1 MITTDPEQFLA
12 TFAELPADH
21 ARTLPRAVMIVLPE
35 QFYVETETARDNRY
49 VDTVAEADP
58 GLAWR
63 QVEALARLVESAGL
77 PVKRFAGRLGQPD
90 GIFSNNVFATTPGRL
105 VVGSMF
111 HPTRQPEADR
121 DDIRAWFLGDPGYEL
136 VELSQRDGI
145 AELTGTLVIDRA
157 RNVGFCGMS
166 HRVDEAG
173 LQAMHEALGLDLTY
187 RFDLNED
194 EYHTNVVLSVLA
206 GRAAVLHP
214 AAFKDAAVPDVLAA
228 CYPGR
233 CLAISDE
240 EKHAFVANCIAL
252 SDSDLF
258 MSAAAEA
265 ALSDSSRTA
274 LTDWGFVIHSTD
286 LSEPELAGGSLRC
299 MITEIF

>member
-1 MITTDPEQFLA
+1 MITGDPRRFLA
-12 TFAELPADH
+12 ELARLEADRGR
-21 ARTLPRAVMIVLPE
+21 ALPRAVMVVLPE
-35 QFYVETETARDNRY
+35 QFYVETQTARDNQY
-49 VDTVAEADP
+49 VDTEAEADP
-58 GLAWR
+58 RLAWR
-63 QVEALARLVESAGL
+63 QTEDLARLVEAAGV
-77 PVKRFAGRLGQPD
+77 PVKRFDGREGQPD
-90 GIFSNNVFATTPGRL
+90 GVFSNNVFATIPGRL

-111 HPTRQPEADR
+111 HPVRQPEADR
-121 DDIRAWFLGDPGYEL
+121 DDIRHWFLAEQGYEL
-136 VELSQRDGI
+136 VELSQRGCV
-145 AELTGTLVIDRA
+145 AELTGTLIIDRA

-173 LQAMHEALGLDLTY
+173 LEAMHEAFGLDLTY

-206 GRAAVLHP
+206 GRACVIHPGAFPDPAVAQTLA
-214 AAFKDAAVPDVLAA
+214 AAF
-228 CYPGR
+228 PGR

-252 SDSDLF
+252 TDTDLF
-258 MSAAAEA
+258 MSTAAES
-265 ALSDSSRTA
+265 ALRPESRQA
-274 LTDWGFVIHSTD
+274 LTDWGFTIHSTD